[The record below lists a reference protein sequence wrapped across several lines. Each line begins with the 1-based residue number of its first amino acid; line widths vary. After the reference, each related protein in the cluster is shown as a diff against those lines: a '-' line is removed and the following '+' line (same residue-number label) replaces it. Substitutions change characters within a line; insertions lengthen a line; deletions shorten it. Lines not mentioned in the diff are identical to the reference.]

1 MMECTKECGTL
12 PVLHRGHSSA
22 TYTTARLTEG
32 YFSILLTEF
41 KVISKFEK
49 IVIAR
54 LTFIDHNNWVLLTQI
69 PAGAPTHPISQRFE
83 EMPEPVAPYYGP
95 YISGVVIGPPA
106 PPPVSL
112 SPGVSIVFSNL

>member
-1 MMECTKECGTL
+1 MYQGVRYFTCPAQRALFCYLHDCKTDRRL
-12 PVLHRGHSSA
+12 LFYFVNRVLKG
-22 TYTTARLTEG
+22 
-32 YFSILLTEF
+32 
-41 KVISKFEK
+41 ISKFEK

-112 SPGVSIVFSNL
+112 SPGVSIVFFNL